1 MKPTSA
7 SGIPCPHC
15 GKILTG
21 GLKTAKRSLNLHIKR
36 RHPEV
41 TRKLLADKA
50 AELLYDGWADYQ
62 RNNADL
68 KALAKL
74 LPEAARTAR
83 DWVEDDRK
91 AGRPGPPD
99 PPTRKGLT
107 QLVLECLCQV
117 TSLNR
122 SMEEKGTT

>member
-7 SGIPCPHC
+7 SGVPCPHC

-41 TRKLLADKA
+41 TRRLLIDKA
-50 AELLYDGWADYQ
+50 AELIYDGWSNLKRKD
-62 RNNADL
+62 NDL
-68 KALAKL
+68 LALINRM
-74 LPEAARTAR
+74 PEAARMAR
-83 DWVEDDRK
+83 DRVEDDLK
-91 AGRPGPPD
+91 AGRAGPPD

-117 TSLNR
+117 TSLDR
-122 SMEEKGTT
+122 SLEKGPRP